1 MRYGLSL
8 PNGGVC
14 GDARVLAELGC
25 LAEEAGW
32 DGVFVEDYIV
42 HQSDGAV
49 PTCDPWIALAAMAVG
64 TRRICLGTSVT
75 PLSRRRPWKVAREAV
90 ALDQLSNGRFI
101 LGVGSGDAGEAGFSR
116 VNEARDAR
124 ERAQILDEAL
134 EIIVG
139 LWRGEP
145 FSYHGQHFQVNEMT
159 FLPTPVQQPR
169 IPILVGGGW
178 PLRGPARRAAR
189 YDGCCLYL
197 QHAPGDFRDW
207 TPEEVR
213 ALKTFIERHRD
224 PARATAPYEIK
235 LGGRSRSDDWERD
248 RALMRALAEA
258 GVTWWVEYV
267 PAGELDAMRA
277 SVRRGPLRIEAP
289 APDIPGQAAAPVPL
303 ADLRPADEA
312 AK

>member
-14 GDARVLAELGC
+14 GDARILAELGC

-64 TRRICLGTSVT
+64 TQRIRLGTSVT
-75 PLSRRRPWKVAREAV
+75 PLSRRRPWKVAREAI
-90 ALDQLSNGRFI
+90 ALDQLSNGRFV

-116 VNEARDAR
+116 VNEVRDAK
-124 ERAQILDEAL
+124 ERARILDESL
-134 EIIVG
+134 DVIVG
-139 LWRGEP
+139 LWSGEP
-145 FSYHGQHFQVNEMT
+145 FSYHGRYFQVNEMT
-159 FLPTPVQQPR
+159 FLPRPVQQPR

-178 PLRGPARRAAR
+178 PLAGPSLRAAR
-189 YDGCCLYL
+189 YDGCCLYK
-197 QHAPGDFRDW
+197 QPAQGEDNDW
-207 TPEEVR
+207 TPDEVR
-213 ALKTFIERHRD
+213 ALKAFMRSHRSEQQQ
-224 PARATAPYEIK
+224 AQPYEIK

-248 RALMRALAEA
+248 RALMKELAEA

-267 PAGELDAMRA
+267 EAGELEAMRE
-277 SVRRGPLRIEAP
+277 SVRRGPLRIA
-289 APDIPGQAAAPVPL
+289 
-303 ADLRPADEA
+303 
-312 AK
+312 

>member
-14 GDARVLAELGC
+14 GDARILAELGM

-49 PTCDPWIALAAMAVG
+49 PTCDPWIAMAAMAVA
-64 TRRICLGTSVT
+64 TKRVRLGTSVT
-75 PLSRRRPWKVAREAV
+75 PLNRRRPWKVAREAV

-101 LGVGSGDAGEAGFSR
+101 LGVGSGDVGEAGFSR
-116 VNEARDAR
+116 VNEVRDAK

-134 EIIVG
+134 DVIVG
-139 LWRGEP
+139 LWTGKP
-145 FSYHGQHFQVNEMT
+145 FSYEGRHFQVHEMT

-178 PLRGPARRAAR
+178 PLKGPSLRAAR
-189 YDGCCLYL
+189 YDGCCLYRK
-197 QHAPGDFRDW
+197 HGPGDFADW
-207 TPEEVR
+207 TPDEVR
-213 ALKTFIERHRD
+213 TLKAFIQSHQDEEQR
-224 PARATAPYEIK
+224 ARPYEIK
-235 LGGRSRSDDWERD
+235 LGGRSRSDDWEQD
-248 RALMRALAEA
+248 RALMKALAGA

-267 PAGELDAMRA
+267 PAGDKDAMRE
-277 SVRRGPLRIEAP
+277 SVRRGPLRIE
-289 APDIPGQAAAPVPL
+289 
-303 ADLRPADEA
+303 
-312 AK
+312 